1 MVKHVARH
9 WKWRIHTY
17 INLRTALQT
26 LNNEVTLTLGKSTQ
40 MEINNHYEALVKA
53 LVLAITAQTDDQIS
67 RIDPMVQ
74 EFAAGFD
81 EVTIE
86 RAKKEALIQIEE
98 QA

>member
-1 MVKHVARH
+1 M
-9 WKWRIHTY
+9 T
-17 INLRTALQT
+17 
-26 LNNEVTLTLGKSTQ
+26 
-40 MEINNHYEALVKA
+40 INNNFEALVKA

-67 RIDPMVQ
+67 RIEPMVQ

-86 RAKKEALIQIEE
+86 RAKKEALIQIEREE